1 MERRTSR
8 VKGRLEKTKNN
19 VTLQVVGPNLT
30 LSSMARETRRKHS
43 SKATITTRAHTF
55 KARKKKKKPDTFYS
69 FKTILKVKLETVFIF
84 FD

>member
-1 MERRTSR
+1 MGRRTSR

-19 VTLQVVGPNLT
+19 VTLQLVGPNLT

-55 KARKKKKKPDTFYS
+55 KARKKKKLDTFYS
-69 FKTILKVKLETVFIF
+69 FKTIKVKLGTVFIF